1 MKKSIIKIKNLSK
14 CFGKQKVLN
23 NLSLDI
29 EKNTMTS
36 IIGASGSGKTTL
48 LNLIGTLEKPDEGYI
63 EVDGS
68 DITCFDKRT
77 VCEYRNNTIGFVFQ
91 SFFLETAF
99 DVFKN
104 IEIPLLIRND
114 KENHKRRIEDILETV
129 GLSSKIHS
137 KVHTLSGGEQQRVC
151 IARALICKPKIL
163 LCDEPCGN
171 LDSTNSKNII
181 GLLREQ
187 TKNGTTVLMVTHSH
201 DDAMCSDRI
210 VTLNDGKIIDDRNL
224 LHND

>member
-77 VCEYRNNTIGFVFQ
+77 VC
-91 SFFLETAF
+91 
-99 DVFKN
+99 
-104 IEIPLLIRND
+104 
-114 KENHKRRIEDILETV
+114 
-129 GLSSKIHS
+129 
-137 KVHTLSGGEQQRVC
+137 
-151 IARALICKPKIL
+151 
-163 LCDEPCGN
+163 
-171 LDSTNSKNII
+171 
-181 GLLREQ
+181 
-187 TKNGTTVLMVTHSH
+187 
-201 DDAMCSDRI
+201 
-210 VTLNDGKIIDDRNL
+210 
-224 LHND
+224 